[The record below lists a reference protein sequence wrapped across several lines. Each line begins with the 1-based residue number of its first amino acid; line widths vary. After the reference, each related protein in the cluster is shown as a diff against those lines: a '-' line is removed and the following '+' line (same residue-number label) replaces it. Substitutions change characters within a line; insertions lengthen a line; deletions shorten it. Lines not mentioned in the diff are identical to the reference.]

1 MGCEDRGIG
10 RVLCQPYVRVLPCLV
25 DEIGTRLG
33 GATVRIHSRYQV
45 QGGREII
52 ECVDELVM
60 EDLDMLRG
68 KWIDEDED
76 EAR

>member
-1 MGCEDRGIG
+1 M
-10 RVLCQPYVRVLPCLV
+10 
-25 DEIGTRLG
+25 
-33 GATVRIHSRYQV
+33 RIHSRYQV

-52 ECVDELVM
+52 NCGYELVM